1 MDTAIVEED
10 DNVTTTTQILPQQEA
25 GLHRSIKARHM
36 TMIAVGGTIGTGIF
50 FASGNAISSIGPG
63 GAVLAFGLMSI
74 IVYFMMQ
81 GLGEMTTQLPISG
94 SFEEYASRFI
104 DPALGFTFGWN
115 YWFCWAITVATEFEA
130 GAMIIKYWLPNTP
143 ASLWALAFYVLLVG
157 LNLISARSFA
167 ESEYWFAG
175 IKVLVICIFLLT
187 GVLMILGVV
196 GSGGTGFSN
205 WTFTDSASG
214 DSAPFFGG
222 IAGFMAIF
230 LMVAYSFSG
239 TELVGIAAA
248 ETENPQR
255 NVPKSIRSVFWRL
268 LLFYIGTVVVLGFLV
283 PFNDP
288 HLLSSGVTEV
298 AASPFTIVFQ
308 NAGLIVAA
316 SFMNAVVLT
325 SVLSCGNSG
334 LFCASRMLYAMG
346 TSGKAPKIFGKVS
359 KRGVPV
365 YAVLVT
371 SLIAAISFAT
381 SLVGDAKMYIACINL
396 CATSGVVVWFGIA
409 WSQLRF
415 RKAWLAQGRAL
426 EELKFRSKFYPW
438 GPWVAMIAFIFI
450 IFGSGYWIFT
460 EPGQTTFD
468 FWFNLITNYIL
479 TPILVV
485 MFVLY
490 KKKHKTKMVKLEE
503 ADFSI
508 PAKEDNFAEV
518 VGQEH

>member
-1 MDTAIVEED
+1 M
-10 DNVTTTTQILPQQEA
+10 TTTKELSENGE
-25 GLHRSIKARHM
+25 GLHRSIKSRHL
-36 TMIAVGGTIGTGIF
+36 TMIAVGGTIGTGVF

-63 GAVLAFGLMSI
+63 GAILAFGLMGV
-74 IVYFMMQ
+74 IVYLMMQ

-130 GAMIIKYWLPNTP
+130 GALIVRYWFPEVP
-143 ASLWALAFYVLLVG
+143 GSIWALVFFILLVG

-175 IKVLVICIFLLT
+175 IKVVVIIVFLAT
-187 GVLMILGVV
+187 GLLMILGLM
-196 GSGGTGFSN
+196 GNSPGFSN
-205 WTFTDSASG
+205 WTLTAVPSAGG
-214 DSAPFFGG
+214 DPVSAPLFGG
-222 IAGFMAIF
+222 IGGFMAIF
-230 LMVAYSFSG
+230 LMVAFTFSG
-239 TELVGIAAA
+239 TELVGVAAA
-248 ETENPQR
+248 ETENPQT
-255 NVPKSIRSVFWRL
+255 NVPKAIRSVFWRL
-268 LLFYIGTVVVLGFLV
+268 LVFYVGTVVVLGFLI

-288 HLLSSGVTEV
+288 LLLASGVDNV

-346 TSGKAPKIFGKVS
+346 NSGKAPKIFAKTNT
-359 KRGVPV
+359 RGVPV
-365 YAVLVT
+365 YAVLGT
-371 SLIAAISFAT
+371 SIVAAVSFAT
-381 SLVGDAKMYIACINL
+381 SLVGDSIMYLACINL
-396 CATSGVVVWFGIA
+396 CAVSGVVVWFGIA

-415 RKAWLAQGRAL
+415 RKAWVAQGHAV

-438 GPWVAMIAFIFI
+438 GPWVAMIVFVFI
-450 IFGSGYWIFT
+450 IFGSGYWIFQDLDPST
-460 EPGQTTFD
+460 GE
-468 FWFNLITNYIL
+468 FWFQLVTNYIL

-485 MFVLY
+485 MYLVY
-490 KKKHKTKMVKLEE
+490 KKKYKTKMVKLEE

-508 PAKEDNFAEV
+508 PAKEDNFAEAR
-518 VGQEH
+518 